1 MLKLYEPKYG
11 DLWFRQQMLADEE
24 TMSYNHKWGG
34 TISFPEEE
42 WMDWHDHWI
51 ADHVKTRFYRYLINE
66 DNQYV
71 GEIAYHYDEDM
82 RSYMAD
88 VIIYSPYRRKG
99 YGNEALQLLCIHAKD
114 NGITEL
120 YDDMAIDNPAIKLF
134 LNNGFIEQSR
144 TKEKVI
150 LKKVL

>member
-1 MLKLYEPKYG
+1 LKLYEPKYE

-24 TMSYNHKWGG
+24 NMSYNHNWGG

-42 WMDWHDHWI
+42 WMDWYDHWI
-51 ADHVKTRFYRYLINE
+51 NDHDKTRFYRYLINE
-66 DNQYV
+66 DDQYV

-88 VIIYSPYRRKG
+88 VIIYSPYRRTG
-99 YGNEALQLLCIHAKD
+99 SGNEAFQLLCVHAKD
-114 NGITEL
+114 NGIREL
-120 YDDMAIDNPAIKLF
+120 YDDIAIDNPAIKLF